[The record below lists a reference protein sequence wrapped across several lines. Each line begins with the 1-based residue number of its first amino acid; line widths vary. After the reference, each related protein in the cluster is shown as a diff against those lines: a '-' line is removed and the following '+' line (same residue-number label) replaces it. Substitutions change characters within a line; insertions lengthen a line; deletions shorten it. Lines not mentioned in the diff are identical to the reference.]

1 MFGFTYTSATFDNP
15 LGGPDTEYSST
26 GLSLLWSNPSPS
38 FILTPVSI
46 PHLAADAVLEPGV
59 TLGGTAGV
67 SWTSAESHPEDLDD
81 GYATTITARS
91 LGSRVGYLHAA
102 TDTISLWPR
111 VGLSYWVVTLS
122 DEGDDASTTSR
133 SIYVSV
139 DPQVVVTPAPH
150 VSILFGPMVDVSAY
164 GNVSYEVAGQDEESI
179 DVRQLTVGMTSG
191 FATVW

>member
-1 MFGFTYTSATFDNP
+1 
-15 LGGPDTEYSST
+15 
-26 GLSLLWSNPSPS
+26 
-38 FILTPVSI
+38 
-46 PHLAADAVLEPGV
+46 
-59 TLGGTAGV
+59 
-67 SWTSAESHPEDLDD
+67 LDD